1 MENYLLLFGSAFLA
15 ATILPF
21 YSEIILVL
29 GLQGGANP
37 VLLLITATLGN
48 TLGAAVN
55 WAIGRQL
62 LRFQDKRWFYFTPGQ
77 IARAQRWFQRRGV
90 WSLLFAWL
98 PIGGDALT
106 LIAGVMKVRLPTF
119 LILVGIG
126 KALRYGFVLL
136 IALYAL

>member
-1 MENYLLLFGSAFLA
+1 MESYLLLFGSAFLA

-21 YSEIILVL
+21 YSEIVLVL
-29 GLQGGANP
+29 ALQEGNDP
-37 VLLLITATLGN
+37 VMLLLTATLGN
-48 TLGAAVN
+48 TLGSVVN
-55 WAIGRQL
+55 WVIGRQL
-62 LRFQDKRWFYFTPGQ
+62 LKFQDKRWFYFSPAQ
-77 IARAQRWFQRRGV
+77 IARAQRWFQRRGI

-106 LIAGVMKVRLPTF
+106 LIAGVMNVRLGTF

-136 IALYAL
+136 IAIYAL